1 MSHITADYN
10 GAYVKTRNKN
20 KLYCEVGE
28 NAHAVHMDDN
38 QYFSNT
44 RNSNTCTKSYVSIN
58 DVIMLKRSYCV
69 LKSLPLS
76 GTVASFAS
84 AAHGPNIPYVVV
96 FYQTHSNVS
105 ESATIQIHD
114 NAKRTDAR
122 SKLSYQTSNDV
133 LAKTKNF

>member
-38 QYFSNT
+38 QYFYNT

-69 LKSLPLS
+69 LKSWGQLLHSLPQRTALTYLMS
-76 GTVASFAS
+76 LFFIKLIQTCQKVPQYRFMIMQREQMLGPSFL
-84 AAHGPNIPYVVV
+84 I
-96 FYQTHSNVS
+96 
-105 ESATIQIHD
+105 
-114 NAKRTDAR
+114 
-122 SKLSYQTSNDV
+122 KLRMT
-133 LAKTKNF
+133 F